1 MNSEVNS
8 FFSEAKKWQKEIV
21 ALRTII
27 LDCGLN
33 EVLKW
38 RFPCYIY
45 KNNNI
50 VLIHVFKD
58 YCALLFFKGAL
69 LQDADGVLL
78 QPTENTQSSRQIRFT
93 TLKEIREMESILK
106 TYIFEAIEVEKLGLK
121 VELKK
126 TKDYF
131 LPEEFQIQLNKNSN
145 LKKAFESL
153 TPGRQRAY
161 LLYFS
166 APKQSKTI
174 VSRIEAYTQRILNGK
189 GLTDCVCGLSK
200 RMPSCDGSHKLLASK
215 QLK

>member
-1 MNSEVNS
+1 MKSEVNS
-8 FFSEAKKWQKEIV
+8 FFNNAKKWQKEIV
-21 ALRTII
+21 ALRAII
-27 LDCGLN
+27 LECGLD

-38 RFPCYIY
+38 GVPCYLHQ
-45 KNNNI
+45 KNNI

-58 YCALLFFKGAL
+58 YCAILFFKGAL
-69 LQDADGVLL
+69 LQNTDDVLI

-93 TLKEIREMESILK
+93 SLKEITAMETILK
-106 TYIFEAIEVEKLGLK
+106 SFIYEAIELEKLGLK

-131 LPEEFQIQLNKNSN
+131 VPEEFQIQLDKNGK

-166 APKQSKTI
+166 APKQPKTI
-174 VSRIEAYTQRILNGK
+174 TSRVEAYTQRILNGK

-215 QLK
+215 

>member
-1 MNSEVNS
+1 MNPEVNS
-8 FFSEAKKWQKEIV
+8 FFNKAKKWQKEIV
-21 ALRTII
+21 ALRAII
-27 LDCGLN
+27 LECGLI

-38 RFPCYIY
+38 GVPCYLHQ
-45 KNNNI
+45 KNNI

-58 YCALLFFKGAL
+58 YCAILFFKGAL
-69 LQDADGVLL
+69 LQNTDDILI

-93 TLKEIREMESILK
+93 SLKEITATETILK
-106 TYIFEAIEVEKLGLK
+106 SFIYEAIELEKLGLK

-131 LPEEFQIQLNKNSN
+131 VPEEFQIQLDKNGK

-215 QLK
+215 

>member
-1 MNSEVNS
+1 MNPEVNS
-8 FFSEAKKWQKEIV
+8 FFSEAKKWQSELET
-21 ALRTII
+21 LRSII
-27 LDCGLN
+27 LDCSLN

-38 RFPCYIY
+38 GVPCYLFQ
-45 KNNNI
+45 NNNI
-50 VLIHVFKD
+50 VLIHGFKD
-58 YCALLFFKGAL
+58 YVAVSFFKGSL
-69 LQDADGVLL
+69 LQDTDGVLI
-78 QPTENTQSSRQIRFT
+78 QPTENSQSGRQIRFT
-93 TLKEIREMESILK
+93 SLKEIRELESILK

-126 TKDYF
+126 TKDYSV
-131 LPEEFQIQLNKNSN
+131 PEEFQIQLNKNSK

-153 TPGRQRAY
+153 SPGRQRAY

-200 RMPSCDGSHKLLASK
+200 KMPSCDGSHKLLANK
-215 QLK
+215 

>member
-8 FFSEAKKWQKEIV
+8 FFNEAKKWQPEIQK
-21 ALRTII
+21 LRSIA
-27 LDCGLN
+27 LDCGLD

-38 RFPCYIY
+38 RFPCYMY
-45 KNNNI
+45 KNNNV

-69 LQDADGVLL
+69 LQDADGVLI
-78 QPTENTQSSRQIRFT
+78 QPTENTQQSRQIRFT
-93 TLKEIREMESILK
+93 DIQQIRNIESILK
-106 TYIFEAIEVEKLGLK
+106 AYIFEAIEVEKLGLK

-126 TKDYF
+126 TSDYTI
-131 LPEEFQIQLNKNSN
+131 PEEFQILLNKNN
-145 LKKAFESL
+145 KLKKAFESL

-200 RMPSCDGSHKLLASK
+200 RMPSCDGSHKHLRK
-215 QLK
+215 